1 MLAQK
6 QPSAKKLR
14 AMEFSRKRWEL
25 YGYLGRIRMATYITG
40 ATLGLFI
47 GIDHPAVAS
56 ANNAITN
63 LNSVRK
69 HILSEIKRLNALQRS
84 GGDLEDF

>member
-1 MLAQK
+1 MGVSK
-6 QPSAKKLR
+6 QLSEKKLR
-14 AMEFSRKRWEL
+14 AMEFSRKRWAL
-25 YGYLGRIRMATYITG
+25 YGHLGRIRMATCITS

-47 GIDHPAVAS
+47 GVDHPAVAS

-69 HILSEIKRLNALQRS
+69 HILSEIKRLNALQRR